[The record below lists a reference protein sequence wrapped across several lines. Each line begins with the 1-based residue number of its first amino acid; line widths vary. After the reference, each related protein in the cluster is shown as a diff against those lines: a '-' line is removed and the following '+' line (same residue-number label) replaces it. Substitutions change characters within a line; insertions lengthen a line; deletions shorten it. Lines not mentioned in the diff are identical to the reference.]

1 MVVKTQDLVIERIFN
16 APVELVWKAWTDPEM
31 LVRWWGPKDF
41 TAPVYKLD
49 FRVGG
54 KFLYCMRSPDGKDY
68 WGTGTFKE
76 IVSLERIVQTDSFAD
91 EHGSVV
97 SASHYG
103 MNADFPLVLEV
114 TLTFEDLGDRTK
126 LTLRHLGM
134 PAGED
139 AEGATAGW
147 NESFDK
153 LAALVER

>member
-41 TAPVYKLD
+41 TAPVYQLD

-76 IVSLERIVQTDSFAD
+76 IVPLERIVQTDSFAD
-91 EHGSVV
+91 EKGNVV
-97 SASHYG
+97 PASHYG

-114 TLTFEDLGDRTK
+114 ILTFEDLGDRTK
-126 LTLRHLGM
+126 LTLRHSGM
-134 PAGED
+134 PAGKD
-139 AEGATAGW
+139 AEGASTGW
-147 NESFDK
+147 NESLDK
-153 LAALVER
+153 LAALVEG